1 MAKQKYWT
9 TTEVR
14 IGKRAYRTGGA
25 KAVQALLP
33 HRSIGSIQAR
43 ATFEKWE
50 FWTSIRPGSI
60 AETAFAHAK
69 VAPITARDLAYIT
82 GMKVANLSAI
92 LGTMCRRG
100 VLVRDKMRFTT
111 TKGLQVIY
119 AYSPN
124 PEYLEA
130 IADETEMPQPTAV
143 R

>member
-1 MAKQKYWT
+1 M
-9 TTEVR
+9 EVR
-14 IGKRAYRTGGA
+14 IGRRAYRTGGA
-25 KAVQALLP
+25 TAVHALLP

-43 ATFEKWE
+43 AQMEKWD

-60 AETAFAHAK
+60 AETAFAHAR
-69 VAPITARDLAYIT
+69 VAPITATDLSDIT

-100 VLVRDKMRFTT
+100 VLVREKMRFTT
-111 TKGLQVIY
+111 KNGLRVIY

-130 IADETEMPQPTAV
+130 IADETQMPQPTAS